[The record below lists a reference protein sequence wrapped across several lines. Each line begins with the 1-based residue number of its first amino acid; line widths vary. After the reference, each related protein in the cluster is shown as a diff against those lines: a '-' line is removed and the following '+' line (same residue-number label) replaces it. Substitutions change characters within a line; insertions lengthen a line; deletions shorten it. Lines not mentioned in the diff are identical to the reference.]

1 VSRCMKISK
10 SEASRTDST
19 MSSGEAGCKCE
30 AVGFPA
36 SPQAVTLT
44 TVPFSAVP
52 RPVNGR
58 PFLT

>member
-1 VSRCMKISK
+1 M
-10 SEASRTDST
+10 DST
-19 MSSGEAGCKCE
+19 MSSEEAGCKCE
-30 AVGFPA
+30 ATAFPA

-58 PFLT
+58 PFLTRKTLDG